1 MYMVYV
7 FVVRISIILI
17 GITKIFYK
25 SIKKTLI
32 MFVNTYADRLELG
45 DKLVQFAQLSKTD
58 VAKTTYNKKN
68 ERLMIN

>member
-1 MYMVYV
+1 MVYV

-58 VAKTTYNKKN
+58 VAKATYNKKN

>member
-1 MYMVYV
+1 MCIVYV

-32 MFVNTYADRLELG
+32 MFVNTYADGLELG